1 MKNKL
6 LARIAASAISVAMLG
21 TAVFAADPAIN
32 KTDTAATLT
41 FLVGAENADIS
52 KDATQDQITMMAY
65 LVDGS
70 ATAEAIPAYA
80 DEATTPMIA
89 LDQVGGA
96 AGFGEIPV
104 DVNKLADGKKIAVK
118 LGCSAGTV
126 QEFLIGLSSDGKTI
140 TFTFGDATED
150 GSVTAADINAIK
162 VYLKK
167 GAHPKYTKINT
178 AADENGIYVYGD
190 ATEDKSVTAA
200 DINAIKVYLK
210 KGAHPKYTKINTT
223 EDIVVNK

>member
-70 ATAEAIPAYA
+70 ATAEAIPAY
-80 DEATTPMIA
+80 ENETTTPMIA

-126 QEFLIGLSSDGKTI
+126 KQFLIQLSGGEI
-140 TFTFGDATED
+140 T
-150 GSVTAADINAIK
+150 VNVAD
-162 VYLKK
+162 
-167 GAHPKYTKINT
+167 
-178 AADENGIYVYGD
+178 
-190 ATEDKSVTAA
+190 
-200 DINAIKVYLK
+200 
-210 KGAHPKYTKINTT
+210 
-223 EDIVVNK
+223 VNKDGEIDSQDAYIIYLYEAWDYDTIENTYGIKIGNME

>member
-52 KDATQDQITMMAY
+52 KDANQDQITMMAY

-70 ATAEAIPAYA
+70 ATAEAIPAYV

-126 QEFLIGLSSDGKTI
+126 KQFLIQLSGGEI
-140 TFTFGDATED
+140 T
-150 GSVTAADINAIK
+150 VNVAD
-162 VYLKK
+162 
-167 GAHPKYTKINT
+167 
-178 AADENGIYVYGD
+178 
-190 ATEDKSVTAA
+190 
-200 DINAIKVYLK
+200 
-210 KGAHPKYTKINTT
+210 
-223 EDIVVNK
+223 VNKDGEIDSQDAYIIYLYEAWDYDTIKDTYGIDPETAEFSAIADVNKDGEIDSQDAYIIYLYEAWDYDTIENTYGIKIGNME